1 MLPRF
6 GGAPRAN
13 GAWRAMRPIEQRRAE
28 AMPTYDY
35 QCQKCDFEFERIQRI
50 TEDPIKT
57 CPECKSRKAKRLLSA
72 PNFILKG
79 GGWYADGYGSSG
91 GGKPSADSKGGDD
104 SSDNS
109 SSSDSKKDKK
119 DKKSSDSK
127 SKSSS
132 SDGSSGSSSTAKSGG
147 GKAKKSAA

>member
-1 MLPRF
+1 V
-6 GGAPRAN
+6 GSIAGEH
-13 GAWRAMRPIEQRRAE
+13 I

-35 QCQKCDFEFERIQRI
+35 QCEKCGFEFEREQRI

-91 GGKPSADSKGGDD
+91 GSSKPST
-104 SSDNS
+104 SSDDGGSGGSGSDPDGGGPGAGKAAPKES
-109 SSSDSKKDKK
+109 SKESS
-119 DKKSSDSK
+119 

-132 SDGSSGSSSTAKSGG
+132 SSTSGSSDGKGSSGGS
-147 GKAKKSAA
+147 KAKKSAA